1 METKDPFVTN
11 SMFNL
16 ISRPSQTCLIDR
28 GDLLTRLN
36 IMRETLTESSENR
49 FYSSQKYGVFH
60 QPMIWRT
67 AQDDVYKNMIIISTD
82 SELELL
88 AKLEEVQS
96 RKK

>member
-1 METKDPFVTN
+1 M
-11 SMFNL
+11 
-16 ISRPSQTCLIDR
+16 
-28 GDLLTRLN
+28 TRLN
-36 IMRETLTESSENR
+36 IMRETLKTVFIAVKSSENR